1 MLQEENFNDTSLV
14 YLQHTQYT
22 VRPLKMDLREQA
34 LVLISVHPLL
44 DQALLHL
51 HPTYLTDL
59 FTYLTPAS
67 AGDCS

>member
-44 DQALLHL
+44 DQALLHR

-59 FTYLTPAS
+59 VTYLTPAS